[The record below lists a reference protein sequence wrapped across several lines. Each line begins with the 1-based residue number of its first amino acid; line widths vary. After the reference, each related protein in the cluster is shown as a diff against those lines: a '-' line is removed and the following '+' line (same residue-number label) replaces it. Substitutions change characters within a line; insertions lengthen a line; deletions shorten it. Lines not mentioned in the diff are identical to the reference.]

1 MTPAADGD
9 RSQRFPPR
17 YRVRTRREF
26 VALQRDGRR
35 QAAPH
40 FIVITAATAAAHVR
54 LGITTSRKVGNAP
67 ARNQIRR
74 LVREFFRRHR
84 PQLGAG
90 RDLVI
95 IARPG
100 ASALSYADVV
110 DELSRALQLA

>member
-1 MTPAADGD
+1 VTPAADGD

-17 YRVRTRREF
+17 FRVRTRREF

-35 QAAPH
+35 QSAPH
-40 FIVITAATAAAHVR
+40 FIVITSASPGPHVR

-67 ARNQIRR
+67 ERNRIRR

-84 PQLGAG
+84 TRIAAPC
-90 RDLVI
+90 DLVV

-100 ASALSYADVV
+100 ADALSYADVV
-110 DELSRALQLA
+110 DELSRALRLA

>member
-9 RSQRFPPR
+9 RSQRFPR
-17 YRVRTRREF
+17 RFRVRTRREF

-67 ARNQIRR
+67 ARNRIRR

-90 RDLVI
+90 DLVV

-110 DELSRALQLA
+110 DELSRALRLG

>member
-17 YRVRTRREF
+17 FRVRTRREF

-35 QAAPH
+35 QSAPH
-40 FIVITAATAAAHVR
+40 FIVITSATPGPHVR

-67 ARNQIRR
+67 ERNRIRR

-84 PQLGAG
+84 TRIAAPC
-90 RDLVI
+90 DLVV

-100 ASALSYADVV
+100 ADALSYADVV
-110 DELSRALQLA
+110 DELSRALRLA

>member
-9 RSQRFPPR
+9 RTQRFPRR

-35 QAAPH
+35 QSAPH
-40 FIVITAATAAAHVR
+40 FIVITSVTPGPQPR

-67 ARNQIRR
+67 ARNRIRR

-84 PQLGAG
+84 HRLAGAG
-90 RDLVI
+90 DLVV

-100 ASALSYADVV
+100 AHTLSYAAVV
-110 DELSRALQLA
+110 DELSRACRLA